1 MGKHMEHTEK
11 AGGQVGPPGLTV
23 VPNMCLD
30 GTTESTYAWIVNS
43 TAKNEDGSTGAA
55 VVPQPKEFIMSQAN
69 SPLSFANLTATA
81 LQDRVVVVFGGSS
94 GIGLAAAVQAKA
106 AGARVII
113 IGNDPVRTK
122 QAAEQNDVEWR
133 TADVTQSETIYAAL
147 QEIPRVDHLVLLAGT
162 FVAAKVIDGD
172 VDYLRRAFDERMW
185 ASVHAIRALGERL
198 SKDGSI
204 TFISGALA
212 DRPNA
217 QGTAVLAAASAAME
231 AFARGLAL
239 ELAPVRVNTLSPGHI
254 ETPLLHKVLGEAR
267 DTVLPAMRASTPL
280 KRLGTAD
287 EAGSAVVF
295 LMANGWMNGATLN
308 IDGGV
313 RLI

>member
-1 MGKHMEHTEK
+1 
-11 AGGQVGPPGLTV
+11 
-23 VPNMCLD
+23 
-30 GTTESTYAWIVNS
+30 
-43 TAKNEDGSTGAA
+43 
-55 VVPQPKEFIMSQAN
+55 MSQATT
-69 SPLSFANLTATA
+69 PLSFAELSSAS
-81 LQDRVVVVFGGSS
+81 LRDRVVVVFGGTS
-94 GIGLAAAVQAKA
+94 GIGLSAAVQAKA

-113 IGNDPVRTK
+113 IGNDAARAE
-122 QAAEQNDVEWR
+122 QAAKENGFDQWR
-133 TADVTQSETIYAAL
+133 IADVTKSETIYAAL
-147 QEIPRVDHLVLLAGT
+147 QEIPQVDHLVLLAGT
-162 FVAAKVIDGD
+162 FVAAKVLDGD

-198 SKDGSI
+198 SKAGSI

-267 DTVLPAMRASTPL
+267 DSVLPAMRASTPL
-280 KRLGTAD
+280 KRLGTAQ
-287 EAGSAVVF
+287 EAGSALVF

-308 IDGGV
+308 VDGGV